1 MAEYSE
7 KNADISNRKTKISK
21 RILIIVYLC
30 IWALPIAVFWIV
42 GLIDALAYA
51 VVVFYFV
58 LPLDTIIASIFI
70 GKGEEWRDIRWI
82 MLIFFGLMY
91 MLSYYLTFSLAN
103 MTIFHKLNELSVE
116 FMLPGILLS
125 ALGMCIGTVI
135 RIILKKKNNYRK
147 REKSETK

>member
-7 KNADISNRKTKISK
+7 KNADISNQKTKISK
-21 RILIIVYLC
+21 RILIIIYLC

-42 GLIDALAYA
+42 GRIDALAYA

-58 LPLDTIIASIFI
+58 LPLATIIASIFI
-70 GKGEEWRDIRWI
+70 GKDEEWRDIRWI
-82 MLIFFGLMY
+82 MLLSFGLMY

-103 MTIFHKLNELSVE
+103 MLAFHKLNALSIE

>member
-7 KNADISNRKTKISK
+7 KNADISNQKTKISK

-42 GLIDALAYA
+42 GRIDALAYA

-82 MLIFFGLMY
+82 MLIFFGLIY

-103 MTIFHKLNELSVE
+103 MIIFHKLNELSVE